1 MGGGER
7 VCWNRTFVERIFHA
21 LHHCLA
27 EGQRVSLIIMEIT
40 SELKVMKR
48 RHAATFPLSA
58 LGEMQ
63 RFYVG
68 QQPGDVQ
75 SHDGVFL
82 ADEHIVCLSE

>member
-1 MGGGER
+1 
-7 VCWNRTFVERIFHA
+7 
-21 LHHCLA
+21 
-27 EGQRVSLIIMEIT
+27 MEIT

-68 QQPGDVQ
+68 QRPGDVQ